1 MKIKR
6 ALLSV
11 SDKRGLVDLAKILH
25 AKGVEIISTGGTA
38 KVLLSAGIPVRAIDD
53 LTGFPEMMDG
63 RVKTLHPKV
72 HGGLLNRRDHPEDRE
87 AMAKHGI
94 VDIDLVVVN
103 LYPFIQTVLKP
114 HVTWAEAIENIDI
127 GGPSMVRSAAKNH
140 AFVTVVV
147 DPDDYNDLIDAIEKE
162 GQPSEM
168 QRKKWALKAYRHTAA
183 YDSAISEWM
192 GEQLQENVLSFPKEI
207 SFSATMQQSL
217 RYGENP
223 HQKAAVYRQ
232 PLYQGIS
239 LLHAEQLQ
247 GKELSFNNLNDG
259 NAALEMILDFRKG
272 PAAVAVKHTNPCGAA
287 YGSTLAE
294 AFQRCHDADPVSIY
308 GGIVALNRIVDAE
321 TARLLVKLFLE
332 VIIAPD
338 FDADAREILAKKANL
353 RLLVVGE
360 MHTEAVKTEYQL
372 KHIKGGLL
380 VQSTDQVPADSSS
393 WSIGAGPTPHEG
405 LLSDAEFAW
414 TLVKHVKSNAIVVVK
429 DGVSLGIGAGQ
440 MNRIDSTRHAL
451 RQAGE
456 RARGAVLAS
465 DAFFPFADSVEAAR
479 DAGIALI
486 IEPSG
491 AQRQQ
496 EVLDAAR
503 SAGIMVMLSPERH
516 FKH

>member
-1 MKIKR
+1 MAIKR

-11 SDKRGLVDLAKILH
+11 SDKRGLVELAKVLH
-25 AKGVEIISTGGTA
+25 AKGVELVSTGGTA
-38 KVLLSAGIPVRAIDD
+38 KAMEAAGIPVRPIDD

-72 HGGLLNRRDHPEDRE
+72 HGGLLNRRNLPEDRE

-94 VDIDLVVVN
+94 VDLDLVIVN
-103 LYPFIQTVLKP
+103 LYPFVQTVLKP
-114 HVTWAEAIENIDI
+114 QVTWADAIENIDI

-147 DPDDYNDLIDAIEKE
+147 DPEDYPTLIRAIEE
-162 GQPSEM
+162 QGEPDLAE
-168 QRKKWALKAYRHTAA
+168 RKKFALKAYRHTAA
-183 YDSAISEWM
+183 YDSAIAEWM
-192 GEQLQENVLSFPKEI
+192 GEQLGEGVLSFPKEV
-207 SFSATMQQSL
+207 SFAGVLQQSL

-223 HQKAAVYRQ
+223 HQQAAVYKQ
-232 PLYQGIS
+232 PLYQGVS
-239 LLHAEQLQ
+239 LLQAEQLQ
-247 GKELSFNNLNDG
+247 GKELSFNNFNDG
-259 NAALEMILDFRKG
+259 NAALEMILDFKRG

-287 YGSTLAE
+287 YGTTLAE

-308 GGIVALNRIVDAE
+308 GGIVALNRVVDAE

-338 FDADAREILAKKANL
+338 FNEEARQILAKKPNL
-353 RLLVVGE
+353 RLLVLGNMADLE
-360 MHTEAVKTEYQL
+360 KSGNYQL
-372 KHIKGGLL
+372 KHIRGGLL
-380 VQSTDQVPADSSS
+380 LQTADQTPAEAAT
-393 WSIGAGPTPHEG
+393 WEFAGGPQPTQQQ
-405 LLSDAEFAW
+405 LLDAEFAW

-440 MNRIDSTRHAL
+440 MNRIDSVRHAI

-456 RARGAVLAS
+456 QAKGAILAS
-465 DAFFPFADSVEAAR
+465 DAFFPFSDSIDAAAE
-479 DAGIALI
+479 DGISLI
-486 IEPSG
+486 IEPAG

-496 EVLDAAR
+496 EVLDAADK
-503 SAGIMVMLSPERH
+503 AGITMMLSKERH